1 MKFTTKTVPSEFK
14 TIEVTFKIENK
25 TQLHALQE
33 MAFHNNKIPEMVFDC
48 APGNAAKR
56 KEARII
62 LGNLYKS
69 LLFQD

>member
-1 MKFTTKTVPSEFK
+1 MEIITKTVPAKFK
-14 TIEVTFKIENK
+14 PIQVSFTIENE

-33 MAFHNNKIPEMVFDC
+33 MAFHNSSIPAKVFDDR
-48 APGNAAKR
+48 PGNLGKR
-56 KEARII
+56 RECGKF